1 MGLGF
6 KILSCAAENFGYRPT
21 GTRLGIWRMIIRDKV
36 KVLPGLILRKLMLF
50 C

>member
-21 GTRLGIWRMIIRDKV
+21 GTRVRVLGVWYK
-36 KVLPGLILRKLMLF
+36 GQG
-50 C
+50 